1 MQRVVYSLY
10 IDIPK
15 EEIDIFDKNLLKK
28 GDTPININT
37 KNKMLSKIFMAYK
50 IYCNRETPLQG
61 SQKTL
66 AM

>member
-37 KNKMLSKIFMAYK
+37 KNLICFRKYL
-50 IYCNRETPLQG
+50 
-61 SQKTL
+61 
-66 AM
+66 